1 MIDYEI
7 KRAELVARIDKLTSQ
22 LAGLDHEQHIAQAR
36 QALADAAARG
46 ADDGELS
53 ALGDAL
59 RRASDGSD
67 VEGQA
72 RTIAQARI
80 GAAKAELAE
89 LEAAEQAR
97 QRELLAAEVLEAGER
112 LKVAAEEAAQ
122 AFKAAVLAHM
132 KAGALMARRER
143 CKAILAGR
151 PFDGIAMP
159 DLYRFEPLNNL
170 YGQVLPASAFA
181 LGRDDSEFR
190 QIAAEAEREANQLRI
205 PPQYH
210 HPFRFKPSQ

>member
-1 MIDYEI
+1 MTNYEI
-7 KRAELVARIDKLTSQ
+7 KRTELVARIDKLTSQ

-67 VEGQA
+67 EAGQA
-72 RTIAQARI
+72 RTIAQARKE
-80 GAAKAELAE
+80 AAEAELAE

-97 QRELLAAEVLEAGER
+97 QREQLAAEAIKAGE
-112 LKVAAEEAAQ
+112 LLTAQAAEAAEL
-122 AFKAAVLAHM
+122 FKAAVLAHM

-143 CKAILAGR
+143 CKAMLAGR

-159 DLYRFEPLNNL
+159 DLYRFQPLNDL

-181 LGRDDSEFR
+181 LGRDDNEFR
-190 QIAAEAEREANQLRI
+190 QIAAEAEREANQLMEAA
-205 PPQYH
+205 
-210 HPFRFKPSQ
+210 